1 MDYELKCKM
10 SKENKEMLK
19 LLINGGLV
27 GDSEIKDEKIR
38 EFKQKK
44 MRNAYHNTELLLKN
58 YRNLAWL
65 LECFPEY
72 ISEELNESFQDIDK
86 LINRLDVEMAY
97 GNKRMESRLES
108 IQKTRLVIDRIHD
121 AVTVLKKY
129 PNGGQRM
136 YEVIYLSY
144 IAEEKL
150 DVADIT
156 YRMNISRRLFYRIR
170 SEALTI
176 ISLSLWSA
184 PQRDIDFWIDMLVI
198 FDGKKE

>member
-10 SKENKEMLK
+10 SKGNKEMLK

>member
-1 MDYELKCKM
+1 MDNELKVKM

-58 YRNLAWL
+58 YRNLAWF

-108 IQKTRLVIDRIHD
+108 IQKTRLVIDRIHE
-121 AVTVLKKY
+121 AVSVLKKY

-136 YEVIYLSY
+136 YEIVYLSY

-170 SEALTI
+170 SEALAI

-184 PQRDIDFWIDMLVI
+184 PQKDIDFWIDMLVI

>member
-97 GNKRMESRLES
+97 GNRRMESRLES